1 MQEFWLYFEIGLKH
15 VLNIKAY
22 DHILFLIGMTIPYS
36 FNDWKKW
43 LTLVS
48 LFTLGHSI
56 SLILSVFG
64 IIYIKE
70 NLVEF
75 LIPITILIIALFN
88 LFTAGKSS
96 KKESITLVAIV
107 TLLFG
112 IIHGL
117 GFSNYFKTLLPGSK
131 SDKILPLAEFA
142 LGIESAQIIVVF
154 VVLIISFII
163 QSVFRFSKRD
173 WTLVMSSF
181 IIGVVTPLIIQSPI
195 WHR

>member
-15 VLNIKAY
+15 VLNINAY

-75 LIPITILIIALFN
+75 LIPITILIVALFN

-96 KKESITLVAIV
+96 KKESITLIAIV

-117 GFSNYFKTLLPGSK
+117 GFSNYFKTLLPGNK

-142 LGIESAQIIVVF
+142 LGIESSQIIVVF

>member
-15 VLNIKAY
+15 VLNINSY

-75 LIPITILIIALFN
+75 LIPITILIVTLFN

-96 KKESITLVAIV
+96 KGESITLIAIV

-117 GFSNYFKTLLPGSK
+117 GFSNYFKTLLPGNK

-142 LGIESAQIIVVF
+142 LGIESAQIIVVLI
-154 VVLIISFII
+154 VLIISFII

>member
-15 VLNIKAY
+15 VLNINAY
-22 DHILFLIGMTIPYS
+22 DHILFLIGMSIPYS

-75 LIPITILIIALFN
+75 LIPITILIVALFN

-96 KKESITLVAIV
+96 KKESITLIAIV

-117 GFSNYFKTLLPGSK
+117 GFSNYFKTLLPGNK

-154 VVLIISFII
+154 IVLIISFII

>member
-15 VLNIKAY
+15 VLNINAY

-96 KKESITLVAIV
+96 KGESITLIAIV

-117 GFSNYFKTLLPGSK
+117 GFSNYFKTLLPGNK

-142 LGIESAQIIVVF
+142 LGIESAQIIVVLI
-154 VVLIISFII
+154 VLIISFII

>member
-15 VLNIKAY
+15 VLNINAY

-75 LIPITILIIALFN
+75 LIPITILIVALFN

-96 KKESITLVAIV
+96 KGESITLIAIV

-117 GFSNYFKTLLPGSK
+117 GFSNYFKTLLPGNK

-142 LGIESAQIIVVF
+142 LGIESAQIIVVLI
-154 VVLIISFII
+154 VLIISFII